1 MDTTS
6 VYLADRVSATKP
18 LSASNSVNSFFLKM
32 LLREHKV
39 RENWLGK
46 NRTLII
52 AL

>member
-1 MDTTS
+1 MWRLLYIWLI
-6 VYLADRVSATKP
+6 VYQQLNP
-18 LSASNSVNSFFLKM
+18 LSASNSVYSFFLKM

-39 RENWLGK
+39 RETWLGK